1 MWFPWPSI
9 NLSQSLGGRFSL
21 LFFSHFLDEVLLG
34 ESFPWVSWAPTCLSG
49 YAIQTI
55 YQDWVYNE
63 QPWGINVHVSPGQT
77 TGLFTA
83 CYKSKGFSK
92 FSVPQL
98 WSKPIARTPS
108 ICAHGV
114 NVWGLGTKETFANM
128 LMLMLLTSCAISNKV
143 LCLRSLMS
151 STNVYETKTTYSL
164 VSRGKSNPS
173 SFKYVLLLW

>member
-21 LFFSHFLDEVLLG
+21 LFFFSHFLDEVLLG

-55 YQDWVYNE
+55 SQDWVYNE
-63 QPWGINVHVSPGQT
+63 QPWGINVHVSPGQS

-83 CYKSKGFSK
+83 CYKSKGFTK

-98 WSKPIARTPS
+98 WSKPIASVPMVST
-108 ICAHGV
+108 CG
-114 NVWGLGTKETFANM
+114 VWGQRKCLQTCWCFVSGVSC
-128 LMLMLLTSCAISNKV
+128 LLPMFMRQKQLIH
-143 LCLRSLMS
+143 L
-151 STNVYETKTTYSL
+151 
-164 VSRGKSNPS
+164 
-173 SFKYVLLLW
+173 